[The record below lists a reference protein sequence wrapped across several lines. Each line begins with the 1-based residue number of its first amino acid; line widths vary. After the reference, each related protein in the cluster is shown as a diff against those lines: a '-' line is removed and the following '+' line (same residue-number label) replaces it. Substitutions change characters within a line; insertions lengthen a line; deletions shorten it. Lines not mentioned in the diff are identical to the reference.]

1 MQPERPLIVVAPDSF
16 KGSCG
21 ASSAAAAI
29 AAGLADTFGDSVRIS
44 EIPLADGGEGTLDA
58 LVAAWN
64 GRILTAPCSD
74 ALGRVRTGRIGISPD
89 GRTAVVEAAEAN
101 GLPLVADQPLRALV
115 ADTFGVGALA
125 LAALYAGAE
134 EILLC
139 VGGSAT
145 NDGGAGVLR
154 ALGVRLFDAH
164 GEDIGPGAAGLESL
178 VGIDAS
184 GLDPRA
190 RAATWRIA
198 VDVDN
203 PLVGLR
209 GAATV
214 FGPQKGANAEEVRRI
229 DAALSVF
236 ARVLAREFGV
246 PVERLINEPGLGA
259 AGGLPLALT
268 AVLGAVCEPGADI
281 VARSVG
287 LDEALASA
295 SLVVTGEG
303 CLDRQSLDGKV
314 VSRVLRGSAPTVV
327 LAGAVELTAAEC
339 REVGITG
346 AFSLAPGAALL
357 DTLQERAPELLREC
371 AAQVAGLLS
380 LTGIPALDAARLPGV
395 FR

>member
-1 MQPERPLIVVAPDSF
+1 MRPERPLIVVAPDSF

-21 ASSAAAAI
+21 APIAAAAI

-58 LVAAWN
+58 LIAAWN

-154 ALGVRLFDAH
+154 ALGVRLFDAR

-246 PVERLINEPGLGA
+246 PVERLIDEPGLGA

-339 REVGITG
+339 REVGIMG
-346 AFSLAPGAALL
+346 AFSLAPGAAPL
-357 DTLQERAPELLREC
+357 DTLQARAPELLREC

-380 LTGIPALDAARLPGV
+380 LTVIPALDAARLPGV